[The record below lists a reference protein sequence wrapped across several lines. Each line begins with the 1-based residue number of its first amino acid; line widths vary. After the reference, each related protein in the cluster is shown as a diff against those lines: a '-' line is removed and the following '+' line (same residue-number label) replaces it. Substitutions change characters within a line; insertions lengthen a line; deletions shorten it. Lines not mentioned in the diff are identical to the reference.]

1 MPQPPSAQ
9 VTAAEI
15 SRIAGVTRATVS
27 NWRRRHEDF
36 PTPSGGTESSPLYD
50 LEAVRAWLESRGQ
63 TSAATPAEELRTR
76 LRLHPAGS
84 GVAARL
90 LPLVLAVAR
99 PAKGATALRDLP
111 DAELVAGAGA
121 AVADIADSVPGSDEI
136 RYGADDT
143 GALRALL
150 RCVDEEGATAALDV
164 LAERELED
172 SAASGTYL
180 TPEPLSDLMARL
192 LPSSP
197 PPSVVLDPACGSGS
211 LLAAAAR
218 HGAKGL
224 YGQDSVPVQAR
235 RAAVRLRLDQA
246 GAGEVGVRI
255 GDSLRADAFPDL
267 TADAVLSNPP
277 YGVRDWG
284 HEELAYD
291 ARWAFGLPA
300 RAESELAWVQHAL
313 AHLPPG
319 GHAVLLL
326 PPATAAR
333 PSGRRVRG
341 ELIRSGALRA
351 VAALPAGAAA
361 PLHIGLHIWVLQRPQ
376 QGAVD
381 RTSVLFV
388 DTASSRE
395 ETSPPDA
402 PRPRRKR
409 EALDWQ
415 EVSGKVLRHWDA
427 FRARPES
434 FTDEPGVARA
444 VPVVELLDELVDVT
458 PSRHVRATSTDID
471 PAEVARRAQDHLKDL
486 GRRAAA
492 LADTAVR
499 GPWPGAGT
507 ARREWRTAAV
517 SDLARGG
524 ALEILRAGPPGEG
537 RPGGGRLARG
547 ARRPPGVHGGGHRP
561 RRSRLRLARGTVVGL
576 LPRRRGGRHPH
587 PRGPRRF
594 RSHDTRRGGDGR
606 GCGARTSRRSP
617 PAGPLAPR
625 SMVPR
630 RVPRLGGQ
638 PLGCVDRQ
646 HHRPGPAGT
655 PASPFA
661 AARGAAPVRRSV
673 PPPPNPAPGCR
684 RGRGTGPAGGRTARG
699 RADGGG
705 TRTLSPALGASL
717 NRRPVRPRGV
727 GGGRPVS
734 PGNPWPPPP

>member
-99 PAKGATALRDLP
+99 PAKGATSLRDLP
-111 DAELVAGAGA
+111 DGELVARAGA

-150 RCVDEEGATAALDV
+150 RCVDEEDATAALDV

-313 AHLPPG
+313 AHLAPG

-415 EVSGKVLRHWDA
+415 EVSGKVLRHWDT

-524 ALEILRAGPPGEG
+524 ALEILRAGPPGRGGPEADAWREEHAG
-537 RPGGGRLARG
+537 RPVFTGADIARG
-547 ARRPPGVHGGGHRP
+547 GPASASLEELSSDSSPVVEAGDILIRVVRGGSGPMTRVAEETDEGAVLGHLVVLLRPDPSRLDPWFLAGFLDWEDNLSGASTGSTTVQVQPG
-561 RRSRLRLARGTVVGL
+561 RLRLPL
-576 LPRRRGGRHPH
+576 LPLEEQRRYGEAF
-587 PRGPRRF
+587 RRL
-594 RSHDTRRGGDGR
+594 RTLRRDADEAAEL
-606 GCGARTSRRSP
+606 ARR
-617 PAGPLAPR
+617 AGEL
-625 SMVPR
+625 
-630 RVPRLGGQ
+630 L
-638 PLGCVDRQ
+638 
-646 HHRPGPAGT
+646 
-655 PASPFA
+655 
-661 AARGAAPVRRSV
+661 
-673 PPPPNPAPGCR
+673 
-684 RGRGTGPAGGRTARG
+684 AGGLTAG
-699 RADGGG
+699 
-705 TRTLSPALGASL
+705 ALE
-717 NRRPVRPRGV
+717 P
-727 GGGRPVS
+727 
-734 PGNPWPPPP
+734 